1 VADKSAVPT
10 VAGAMLMI
18 AGATLFAHGL
28 SLKLMEERP

>member
-1 VADKSAVPT
+1 MADKSAVPT

-28 SLKLMEERP
+28 SLKLLEKNP